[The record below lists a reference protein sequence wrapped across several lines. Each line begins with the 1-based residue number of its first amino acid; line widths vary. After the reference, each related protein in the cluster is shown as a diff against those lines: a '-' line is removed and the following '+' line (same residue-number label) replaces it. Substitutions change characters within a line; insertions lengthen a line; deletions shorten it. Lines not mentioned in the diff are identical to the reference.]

1 MKDKDMEL
9 LQEMM
14 EILSDM
20 KAEDPVILDL
30 RGLTAM
36 TDFFLVAHGG
46 NERHVGA
53 MGRELEE
60 RMAREHQIK
69 PHHVEGTRASR
80 WLLMDY
86 GIVIVH
92 LFLEER
98 RKYYGLESIWMD
110 APRIKTDTEPGGGN
124 SPALS

>member
-1 MKDKDMEL
+1 MEL
-9 LQEMM
+9 LQAMM

-30 RGLTAM
+30 RGLTAI

-53 MGRELEE
+53 MRRELEE
-60 RMAREHQIK
+60 RMAREHGIK
-69 PHHVEGTRASR
+69 PHHVEGTRTSR
-80 WLLMDY
+80 WVLMDY
-86 GIVIVH
+86 GAVIVH

-98 RKYYGLESIWMD
+98 RRYYGLESIWMD
-110 APRIKTDTEPGGGN
+110 APRIKTGTEPERDT
-124 SPALS
+124 SPELS

>member
-1 MKDKDMEL
+1 LKDNDMEL
-9 LQEMM
+9 LQKMM
-14 EILSDM
+14 EILRDM

-30 RGLTAM
+30 RDLTAM

-46 NERHVGA
+46 NVRHVGA

-60 RMAREHQIK
+60 RLARELGTK
-69 PHHVEGTRASR
+69 PHHVEGVRTSR
-80 WLLMDY
+80 WVLMDY
-86 GIVIVH
+86 GTVIVH

-110 APRIKTDTEPGGGN
+110 APRLAIDSE
-124 SPALS
+124 